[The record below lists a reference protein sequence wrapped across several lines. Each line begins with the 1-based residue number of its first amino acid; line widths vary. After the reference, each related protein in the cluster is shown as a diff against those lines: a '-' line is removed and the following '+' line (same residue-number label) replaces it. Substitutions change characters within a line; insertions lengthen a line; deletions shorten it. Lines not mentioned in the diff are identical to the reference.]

1 MKQVSAPFS
10 LVLTFV
16 PPQGKETKEA
26 QAIADQLGSSFCP
39 VLIGNRKAFFR
50 AQSKGQAVQ
59 EFEPG
64 GKAADEIKAL
74 YNYTMKQLKGQGA
87 EDGKRKL
94 A

>member
-1 MKQVSAPFS
+1 MGANYA

-16 PPQGKETKEA
+16 PPQGKETEEA
-26 QAIADQLGSSFCP
+26 AGIAKQLGSNFCP

-50 AQSKGQAVQ
+50 AQSTGQAVQ
-59 EFEPG
+59 EYEPS

-74 YNYTMKQLKGQGA
+74 YGFVVDELTKTTKGTGNA
-87 EDGKRKL
+87 RKL